1 MPPFSHEFNKFFPQM
16 YDFLLLVSFHVHMVF
31 SSIAKSK
38 AEGRQCTRKDD
49 IWERANENLVLIR
62 GMQDEQVYNHN
73 SNIEVVCSH
82 HFLMMNFDALLNLDC
97 LINFPSGDL
106 VIIQSV
112 FPKILTLHFFP
123 ILRLKTLLHL
133 YRD

>member
-1 MPPFSHEFNKFFPQM
+1 
-16 YDFLLLVSFHVHMVF
+16 
-31 SSIAKSK
+31 
-38 AEGRQCTRKDD
+38 
-49 IWERANENLVLIR
+49 
-62 GMQDEQVYNHN
+62 
-73 SNIEVVCSH
+73 
-82 HFLMMNFDALLNLDC
+82 MNFDALLNLDC

-112 FPKILTLHFFP
+112 FPKILTLHVFFP